1 MVIVTRFSERTGW
14 TIEWAV
20 TLDPELM
27 DRERDSIE
35 AREMGLAGVGGGGD
49 TEAGV
54 SGSSK
59 SNGFGRVGSLMGS

>member
-1 MVIVTRFSERTGW
+1 MVTRFSERTGW
-14 TIEWAV
+14 IDEWAV

-35 AREMGLAGVGGGGD
+35 AREMGLASVGGD

-54 SGSSK
+54 PGSSR
-59 SNGFGRVGSLMGS
+59 SNGRGRTGSLMGS